1 MLVLFQTPAVPLA
14 TSISAAKMKPQRS
27 DSYQPSDSEAP
38 PNDHGDNLFLIKMQV
53 GVGAASP
60 QHMML
65 YDRKRS
71 FQLWWFR
78 AQDPATFGEFCAEMV
93 GPRGGY
99 GGLKMYRWAKR
110 TGDWEF
116 SICLDREPLTDTKW

>member
-1 MLVLFQTPAVPLA
+1 MEGGHMALLNKFSSGAMGFQERASQT
-14 TSISAAKMKPQRS
+14 
-27 DSYQPSDSEAP
+27 YQPSDSEAP

-53 GVGAASP
+53 GLGAAPP

-78 AQDPATFGEFCAEMV
+78 AQDPATFDEFYAEMD

-110 TGDWEF
+110 TGDWEL